1 MTAEKIIGDFKK
13 GIFKPVYW
21 LEGEESYFI
30 DSIVNYAE
38 HQILSESEASFNLTI
53 FYGKDTL
60 WPDVVNASRR
70 YPMFSE
76 RQVVIVKEAQNMR
89 DIEKLEGYVENPL
102 SSTILIVSFKEK
114 KIDSRTKFGKLL
126 KSKTEFFSTKKL
138 YDNQLPDWTRNMIIE
153 QGLSISPKAL
163 MLLVDHVGNDLS
175 RLENEIEKLAI
186 NLGARKSITED
197 DIEKYIG
204 VSKEFNVFELQDA
217 LAKKDISK
225 AIRIIQYFEKNPKVG
240 PIQLILPSLYA
251 FFSKLYCIYREGTTD
266 ERALSSSLGI
276 NPFAIKSYMVAY
288 KNYSYS
294 STEKILILLHHYNLR
309 SIGIH
314 DVGTSDA
321 GLMKELVMK
330 MMS

>member
-1 MTAEKIIGDFKK
+1 
-13 GIFKPVYW
+13 
-21 LEGEESYFI
+21 
-30 DSIVNYAE
+30 
-38 HQILSESEASFNLTI
+38 
-53 FYGKDTL
+53 
-60 WPDVVNASRR
+60 
-70 YPMFSE
+70 MFSE
-76 RQVVIVKEAQNMR
+76 RQVVIVKEAQHMR

-102 SSTILIVSFKEK
+102 NSTVLVVAYKEK
-114 KIDSRTKFGKLL
+114 KYDSRTKFGKLL
-126 KSKTEFFSTKKL
+126 KSKSEFFSTKKM

-153 QGLSISPKAL
+153 HGLSISPKAL

-186 NLGARKSITED
+186 NLGGRKSITED

-204 VSKEFNVFELQDA
+204 ISKEFNVFELQDA
-217 LAKKDISK
+217 LAKKDVSK

-266 ERALSSSLGI
+266 ERTLASNLGI
-276 NPFAIKSYMVAY
+276 NPFAIKNYMIAY

-294 STEKILILLHHYNLR
+294 STEKVLLLLHSYNLR
-309 SIGIH
+309 SIGIQ
-314 DVGTSDA
+314 DAGTTDS

>member
-1 MTAEKIIGDFKK
+1 M
-13 GIFKPVYW
+13 
-21 LEGEESYFI
+21 
-30 DSIVNYAE
+30 
-38 HQILSESEASFNLTI
+38 
-53 FYGKDTL
+53 
-60 WPDVVNASRR
+60 
-70 YPMFSE
+70 
-76 RQVVIVKEAQNMR
+76 
-89 DIEKLEGYVENPL
+89 
-102 SSTILIVSFKEK
+102 
-114 KIDSRTKFGKLL
+114 
-126 KSKTEFFSTKKL
+126 
-138 YDNQLPDWTRNMIIE
+138 
-153 QGLSISPKAL
+153 
-163 MLLVDHVGNDLS
+163 
-175 RLENEIEKLAI
+175 AI

-309 SIGIH
+309 SIGIN